1 MRSRFG
7 FYSGLATT
15 TLVTLA
21 IELINTR
28 IFSVINWYH
37 LSFVAISIAMLG
49 MTAGAVY
56 VYIRPDN
63 FSEERVPAQLCKYSL
78 LFAIS
83 IPVCHILN
91 ISFRPGNRIWSDD
104 PYELVQLLMLMSTA
118 AIPFFYS
125 GVVVALSLTRVA
137 LPIGR
142 IYFFDLL
149 GASAGCLGVI
159 LLLQHMDPSSALFLL
174 GGLAGLAALAYSFD
188 ARQRRSRPVTI
199 LTVIV
204 STVFILMSILNGE
217 SYPKGIRL
225 THSKGSDV
233 PKNVVVDRWNTH
245 SRILA
250 YPIVQGT
257 PMYWGIGKYAPK
269 RPSRWAFLNI
279 DGDAATTVNEFHPD
293 NVAGIQWIKHDVTS
307 LAYHLIRG
315 GDVAVIG
322 VGGGRDIL
330 TALAFGCH
338 HVTGVELNQI
348 FLDLLG
354 DRYRYFSEISTH
366 PDVTLIHDDGRS
378 YLARSREKFDLIQM
392 SLIDTWA
399 STSAGGMTLSENGLY
414 TVEAWQTF
422 LGRLK
427 PGGVL
432 TVSRWFTPEDLGE
445 TARLIS
451 LATASLLEE
460 GAERPEDHIVLA
472 SADRIST
479 IIVSSTP
486 FSRDALQTI
495 RNAVAHYGFGLLLF
509 PGEPAPDPRLTN
521 ILEARSTEELSR
533 NVRDP
538 ILDLGPPHDDKPFFF
553 NMVKPQSWWS
563 ARNLPLLESGVITG
577 NLVATENLMTILFA
591 VTFLV
596 LLSIIMPLLLFGRR
610 HGLSPGQFTMS
621 AHYFASIGLGFM
633 LIEIG
638 LIQRFSVLLGH
649 PIWALV
655 VILFSMIL
663 FTGIGSLL
671 SDRIPLSGTGIRLF
685 VPIGIFVVILIVT
698 YAIQPAID
706 ATISADFFHRAL
718 MTLSFCVP
726 VGLCLGVCFP
736 LGMRLVQEHSK
747 AAMPWMWGINGAFGV
762 LGGVVAMIISM
773 AWGISW
779 SIAIG
784 GMCYLSLALPVS
796 ILQRCREGSS

>member
-1 MRSRFG
+1 M
-7 FYSGLATT
+7 
-15 TLVTLA
+15 
-21 IELINTR
+21 ELIDAR

-63 FSEERVPAQLCKYSL
+63 FSEERVSAQLCKYGL
-78 LFAIS
+78 LFAVS
-83 IPVCHILN
+83 IPICHILN

-104 PYELVQLLMLMSTA
+104 PYELVQLLMLMGTA

-174 GGLAGLAALAYSFD
+174 GGLAALAALAYAFD
-188 ARQRRSRPVTI
+188 AGRRRSRPVTI

-204 STVFILMSILNGE
+204 SVAFILMGILNART
-217 SYPKGIRL
+217 YPKGIRL
-225 THSKGSDV
+225 THSKGMDI
-233 PKNVVVDRWNTH
+233 PGNVVVDKWNTH

-250 YPIVQGT
+250 YPIWNRR
-257 PMYWGIGKYAPK
+257 PMYWGAGKYAPQ
-269 RPSRWAFLNI
+269 RPLRWAFLNI
-279 DGDAATTVNEFHPD
+279 DGDAATAVNEFHPE
-293 NVAGIQWIKHDVTS
+293 NLAGIQWIRHDVTS
-307 LAYHLIRG
+307 VAYHLFKS
-315 GDVAVIG
+315 GDIAVIG

-338 HVTGVELNQI
+338 HVTGIELNRI
-348 FLDLLG
+348 FLNLLG
-354 DRYRYFSEISTH
+354 DRYKYFSEISTH
-366 PDVTLIHDDGRS
+366 PAVTLVHDDGRS
-378 YLARSREKFDLIQM
+378 YMARSEEKFDLIQM

-414 TVEAWQTF
+414 TVEAWRTF
-422 LGRLK
+422 LRHLK

-460 GAERPEDHIVLA
+460 GIKEPERHIILA
-472 SADRIST
+472 SSGKIST
-479 IIVSSTP
+479 VIVSSTP
-486 FSRDALQTI
+486 FSQIALETIRDAVD
-495 RNAVAHYGFGLLLF
+495 RYGFGILLF
-509 PGEPAPDPRLTN
+509 PGEPAPDPRLEN
-521 ILEARSTEELSR
+521 ILEVRSTEELSR
-533 NVRDP
+533 NVSDP
-538 ILDLGPPHDDKPFFF
+538 ILDFEPPYDERPFFF
-553 NMVKPQSWWS
+553 NMVKPQAWWS
-563 ARNLPLLESGVITG
+563 TRDLPQLESGVIKG

-621 AHYFASIGLGFM
+621 ALYFASIGLGFM

-671 SDRIPLSGTGIRLF
+671 SDRIPVYGKSIRIF
-685 VPIGIFVVILIVT
+685 VPVGIFAVILIVT

-706 ATISADFFHRAL
+706 ATISADLFHRAL

-736 LGMRLVQEHSK
+736 LGMRLVQSHSK

-762 LGGVVAMIISM
+762 LGGVVAVIISM

-779 SIAIG
+779 SITIG
-784 GMCYLSLALPVS
+784 GICYLSLLLPVS
-796 ILQRCREGSS
+796 ILQRGREGSS